1 MLWGGARL
9 DRGDSMVNSPL
20 VSIITPT
27 YNHEKFI
34 AECIESVLAQTY
46 PHWEQIIIDDGS
58 TDGTGEIAASYGDE
72 RIDYIRQNNQGIWR
86 LGEIYNHAL
95 RRSHGEFIAI
105 LEGDDYWPPYKLERQ
120 MAAHEGHEAILSWG
134 QARIIDSQGA
144 ELAVLPEDMQRFM
157 GLSKEQVLGELLF
170 KNPMTSCTIICRK
183 SALQSIGGFKQP
195 DKIPYVDGP
204 TWLELSLRG
213 EFLPM
218 DEVLGCYRRH
228 ERQVSSSM
236 KTSMIKAGRYSID
249 FFHRLPAEVKA
260 CVAEKT
266 DGLEERLRRKE
277 IEYHYYLGRA
287 YLKEGKRSEAK
298 ESFLV
303 AIRKGDSALRAKA
316 ILGLICSLCRTDLER
331 LASWSELQG
340 LYKKK

>member
-1 MLWGGARL
+1 MPRGGARR
-9 DRGDSMVNSPL
+9 DRGDSMVSSTR

-34 AECIESVLAQTY
+34 RGCIDSVLAQTY

-58 TDGTGEIAASYGDE
+58 TDRTGEIAASYEDE
-72 RIDYIRQNNQGIWR
+72 RISYIRQNNRGIWR
-86 LGEIYNHAL
+86 LGEIYNQAL
-95 RRSHGEFIAI
+95 RRSRGEFIAI
-105 LEGDDYWPPYKLERQ
+105 LEGDDCWPVYKLERQ
-120 MAAHEGHEAILSWG
+120 MAAHEGHDAILSWG
-134 QARIIDSQGA
+134 RARIIDSQGA
-144 ELAVLPEDMQRFM
+144 ELAVLPEDMHRFM

-204 TWLELSLRG
+204 TWLELSMHG
-213 EFLPM
+213 EFLPL
-218 DEVLGCYRRH
+218 DEILGCYRRH
-228 ERQVSSSM
+228 ERQVSSAM

-249 FFHRLPAEVKA
+249 FFHSLPAEVKA
-260 CVAEKT
+260 SVAEKV
-266 DGLEERLRRKE
+266 DGLEKRLRQKE
-277 IEYHYYLGRA
+277 IEYYYYLGRA

-303 AIRKGDSALRAKA
+303 AVRKGDSSLRAKA
-316 ILGLICSLCRTDLER
+316 MLGLFCSLCRTDMER
-331 LASWSELQG
+331 LAHLSELQG
-340 LYKKK
+340 LYKRS

>member
-1 MLWGGARL
+1 MLLGEARR
-9 DRGDSMVNSPL
+9 DRGDSMVSSPR

-34 AECIESVLAQTY
+34 RECIESVLAQTY

-58 TDGTGEIAASYGDE
+58 TDRTGEIAASYDDE
-72 RIDYIRQNNQGIWR
+72 RISYIRQNNQGIWR
-86 LGEIYNHAL
+86 LGEIYNQAL
-95 RRSHGEFIAI
+95 RRSRGEFIAI
-105 LEGDDYWPPYKLERQ
+105 LEGDDFWPTYKLERQ
-120 MAAHEGHEAILSWG
+120 MAAHEGHDAILSWG
-134 QARIIDSQGA
+134 RARIIDSQGA

-157 GLSKEQVLGELLF
+157 DLSKEQVLGELLF

-204 TWLELSLRG
+204 TWLELSLHG
-213 EFLPM
+213 EFLPL

-228 ERQVSSSM
+228 ERQVSSAM
-236 KTSMIKAGRYSID
+236 KTSMIKAGLYSIE
-249 FFHRLPAEVKA
+249 FFNNLPAELKA
-260 CVAEKT
+260 SVAEKV

-277 IEYHYYLGRA
+277 IEYYYYLGRA

-303 AIRKGDSALRAKA
+303 AIRKGDSSLRAKA
-316 ILGLICSLCRTDLER
+316 MLGLFCSLCRTDMER
-331 LASWSELQG
+331 LASLRDLQG
-340 LYKKK
+340 LNKKS